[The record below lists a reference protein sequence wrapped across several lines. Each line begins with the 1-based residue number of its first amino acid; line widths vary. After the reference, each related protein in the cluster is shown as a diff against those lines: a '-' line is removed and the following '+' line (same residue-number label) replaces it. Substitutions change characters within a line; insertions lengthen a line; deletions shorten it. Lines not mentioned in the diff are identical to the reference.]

1 VSVAARTADRAP
13 TRRAALAHAGLG
25 AAPLL
30 AALVAASFGLRTA
43 LAWLRSTPTFFA
55 DEYIYAELAR
65 SLAETGRP
73 LIRGASASFPALLQP
88 ILTAPAWLVEDVET
102 SFRLVQT
109 LGALLMSLAAIP
121 VFLLARRVGLGNGFA
136 LAVAALAVL
145 VPDMVYAAWVV
156 AEPIAYP
163 LALAAVLAG
172 TTALVRPGRRT
183 QLGFLALAGL
193 AAFAR
198 AQFVVLPVCFLAAAL
213 VMGLRE
219 RRLRAALREQA
230 LVFALLA
237 VPLVLLVAI
246 GPGRA
251 LGFYEG
257 VLDLELTSPEMAKW
271 VGVDAMLL
279 VYGSGIVL
287 APGALLGLWLALR
300 RPRSRAELAFAGL
313 ALPVILVLLVEAA
326 AYGLGG
332 DRVQERYFF
341 YAVPLVG
348 IAFALYASRG
358 WPHRLAHAAIAA
370 GLVAVAARV
379 PLSGYSAAEGKTNA
393 PTLFAQAR
401 LEQVFG
407 DVALASLLAAGA
419 VTLLLAAL
427 VAATWRGRTPTALA
441 LGLAL
446 AACAVTSAG
455 AVSYNL
461 ANAERT
467 KRDVLGPQPSFV
479 DRTGIEDAALLQT
492 RASARGIAS
501 EYLFWNRSV
510 DAVYLLPGAEP
521 PDAFAVTRLTVAP
534 DGTLLA
540 GGEPVTRPLLADGFS
555 DTLRFRNSQEIA
567 SSPVYRLLRSDGP
580 QRLALYAPGR
590 YADGW
595 LGLLGSIQ
603 LWPEG
608 VANGLAGTLSFQ
620 LTAPADAPPTEVRFK
635 PAGGAA
641 EAVVVAPGAAREIA
655 FPVCAPGT
663 WRVDFAA
670 ASTGSVGGRFVSVRA
685 SEPEFRPD
693 PAACPGS

>member
-1 VSVAARTADRAP
+1 MSVAARTADRAP
-13 TRRAALAHAGLG
+13 ARRAALARTGLG

-65 SLAETGRP
+65 SLAESGRP
-73 LIRGASASFPALLQP
+73 LIRGASSSFPALLQP

-102 SFRLVQT
+102 SFRIVQT
-109 LGALLMSLAAIP
+109 LGALVMSLAAVP
-121 VFLLARRVGLGNGFA
+121 VFLLARRVGLGTGSA
-136 LAVAALAVL
+136 LAIAALAVL

-156 AEPIAYP
+156 AEPFAYP
-163 LALAAVLAG
+163 LALAAALAG
-172 TTALVRPGRRT
+172 TTALVRPGRRS
-183 QLGFLALAGL
+183 QLAFLALAGL

-198 AQFVVLPVCFLAAAL
+198 AQFVVLPFCFLAAAL

-230 LVFALLA
+230 LVVALLA
-237 VPLVLLVAI
+237 LPLVALAAV
-246 GPGRA
+246 GPGRV

-257 VLDLELTSPEMAKW
+257 VLDLELASPELAKW
-271 VGVDAMLL
+271 VGVDAILL
-279 VYGSGIVL
+279 AYGAGAVL
-287 APGALLGLWLALR
+287 APGSLLGLWLALR
-300 RPRSRAELAFAGL
+300 RPRSRVELAFGAL
-313 ALPVILVLLVEAA
+313 AVPLILALLVEAA
-326 AYGLGG
+326 AYGLAG

-358 WPHRLAHAAIAA
+358 WPHRLAHAALAA
-370 GLVAVAARV
+370 GLVALAARV
-379 PLSGYSAAEGKTNA
+379 PLSGFSAAEGKTNA

-401 LEQVFG
+401 LEQALG
-407 DVALASLLAAGA
+407 DVALASLLVAGA
-419 VTLLLAAL
+419 VTLLLATL
-427 VAATWRGRTPTALA
+427 VAATWRGRSPTALA

-446 AACAVTSAG
+446 ACCAVTSAG
-455 AVSYNL
+455 AVSFNL
-461 ANAERT
+461 ANSERT
-467 KRDVLGPQPSFV
+467 KREVLGPQPSFV
-479 DRTGIEDAALLQT
+479 DRSGVKDAALLQT
-492 RASARGIAS
+492 RTSARAVGS

-521 PDAFAVTRLTVAP
+521 PDAFAVTRLTVAS

-555 DTLRFRNSQEIA
+555 DTLRFRGSLEIA

-595 LGLLGSIQ
+595 LGLVGSVQI
-603 LWPEG
+603 WPET
-608 VANGLAGTLSFQ
+608 VAEGLAGTLSFR
-620 LTAPADAPPTEVRFK
+620 LTAPNGAPATEVRFE
-635 PAGGAA
+635 PAGGAPKD
-641 EAVVVAPGAAREIA
+641 VVVAPGAPRDVT

-663 WRVDFAA
+663 WRVEFTAP
-670 ASTGSVGGRFVSVRA
+670 STGSVGGRFVSLRA
-685 SEPEFRPD
+685 SEPVFNRD
-693 PAACPGS
+693 PTACKGS

>member
-1 VSVAARTADRAP
+1 MSVAARTADRAP
-13 TRRAALAHAGLG
+13 ARRAALVRTGLG

-30 AALVAASFGLRTA
+30 ATLVAASFVLRTA
-43 LAWLRSTPTFFA
+43 HAWFRSTPTFFA

-73 LIRGASASFPALLQP
+73 LIRGVSASFPALLQP
-88 ILTAPAWLVEDVET
+88 LLTAPAWLVDDVET

-109 LGALLMSLAAIP
+109 FGALFMSLAAIP
-121 VFLLARRVGLGNGFA
+121 VFLLARRVGLGTGPG

-156 AEPIAYP
+156 AEPVAYP

-172 TTALVRPGRRT
+172 TTALVRPGPRW
-183 QLGFLALAGL
+183 QLPFLALAGL

-198 AQFVVLPVCFLAAAL
+198 AQFVVLPLCFLAAAL

-219 RRLRAALREQA
+219 RRLRATLREQA
-230 LVFALLA
+230 LVIGLLA
-237 VPLVLLVAI
+237 VPLVVLVAI

-257 VLDLELTSPEMAKW
+257 VLDLELTSPEMLKW
-271 VGVDAMLL
+271 AGVDAMLL
-279 VYGSGIVL
+279 VYASGVVL

-300 RPRSRAELAFAGL
+300 RPRSRAELAFGAL
-313 ALPVILVLLVEAA
+313 AVPLILALLVEAA

-358 WPHRLAHAAIAA
+358 WPHRLAHGAIAA
-370 GLVAVAARV
+370 GLVALAARV
-379 PLSGYSAAEGKTNA
+379 PLSGFSAAEGKTNA

-401 LEQVFG
+401 LEEALG

-427 VAATWRGRTPTALA
+427 VAATWRRRTPTALA

-446 AACAVTSAG
+446 AACAATSAG
-455 AVSYNL
+455 AISYNL
-461 ANAERT
+461 ANAERI
-467 KRDVLGPQPSFV
+467 KRDSLGPNPSFV
-479 DRTGIEDAALLQT
+479 DRSGVEDVALLQT
-492 RASARGIAS
+492 RTSARGIAS

-510 DAVYLLPGAEP
+510 DTVYLLPGAEA
-521 PDAFAVTRLTVAP
+521 PDAFAVTLLTVAP

-555 DTLRFRNSQEIA
+555 DTLRFRSSHELA

-590 YADGW
+590 YSDGW
-595 LGLLGSIQ
+595 LGLFGSIQ
-603 LWPEG
+603 LWPED
-608 VANGLAGTLSFQ
+608 VADGLAGTLSFR
-620 LTAPADAPPTEVRFK
+620 LTAPPDAAATAVRFEPVGG
-635 PAGGAA
+635 PA
-641 EAVVVAPGAAREIA
+641 EEVVVAPGAAREVT
-655 FPVCAPGT
+655 FPVCARGAWSVAFEAP
-663 WRVDFAA
+663 
-670 ASTGSVGGRFVSVRA
+670 STGSVGARYVSVRA
-685 SEPEFRPD
+685 SEPVFRPD
-693 PAACPGS
+693 PAACRGS

>member
-1 VSVAARTADRAP
+1 VSVAARTVDRAP
-13 TRRAALAHAGLG
+13 ARRAALVRTGLG

-30 AALVAASFGLRTA
+30 ATLVAGSFVLRTA

-65 SLAETGRP
+65 SLAESGRP

-109 LGALLMSLAAIP
+109 LGALFMSLAAIP
-121 VFLLARRVGLGNGFA
+121 VFLLARRVGLGTGPG

-156 AEPIAYP
+156 AEPVAYP

-172 TTALVRPGRRT
+172 TAALARPSRRS
-183 QLGFLALAGL
+183 QLAFLALAGL
-193 AAFAR
+193 ATFAR
-198 AQFVVLPVCFLAAAL
+198 AQFVVLPACFLAAAL
-213 VMGLRE
+213 LVGLRE
-219 RRLRAALREQA
+219 RRVRAVLREQA
-230 LVFALLA
+230 LVAGLLA
-237 VPLVLLVAI
+237 VPLVALLAV

-257 VLDLELTSPEMAKW
+257 VLDLELTSPEMLKW
-271 VGVDAMLL
+271 AGVDAMLL
-279 VYGSGIVL
+279 VYGSGVVL
-287 APGALLGLWLALR
+287 APGAVLGLWLALR
-300 RPRSRAELAFAGL
+300 RPRSRAELAFG
-313 ALPVILVLLVEAA
+313 ALTVPLVLVLLVEAA

-332 DRVQERYFF
+332 NRVQERYFF

-348 IAFALYASRG
+348 IAFGLYASRG
-358 WPHRLAHAAIAA
+358 WSHRLVHGALAA
-370 GLVAVAARV
+370 GLVALAARV
-379 PLSGYSAAEGKTNA
+379 PLSGFSAAEGKTNA

-401 LEQVFG
+401 LEQALE
-407 DVALASLLAAGA
+407 DVGLASLVAAGG

-427 VAATWRGRTPTALA
+427 AAATWRHRSPTAFA

-446 AACAVTSAG
+446 AATAVTSAG

-461 ANAERT
+461 ANAQQI
-467 KRDVLGPQPSFV
+467 KRDALGPQPSFV
-479 DRTGIEDAALLQT
+479 DRSGVENAVLLQT
-492 RASARGIAS
+492 RGSERGLAS
-501 EYLFWNRSV
+501 EHLFWNRSV
-510 DAVYLLPGAEP
+510 DTVYLLPGAEP

-555 DTLRFRNSQEIA
+555 ATLRFRGSREVA
-567 SSPVYRLLRSDGP
+567 SSRAYRLLRSEGP
-580 QRLALYAPGR
+580 HRLALYAPGR

-595 LGLLGSIQ
+595 LGLLGSVQ
-603 LWPEG
+603 LWPEDAA
-608 VANGLAGTLSFQ
+608 VGLAGTLSFR
-620 LTAPADAPPTEVRFK
+620 LTAPPGAPPTSVRFQ
-635 PAGGAA
+635 PEGGAA
-641 EAVVVAPGAAREIA
+641 EEVRVAAGARREVA
-655 FPVCAPGT
+655 FPVCAAGP
-663 WRVDFAA
+663 WRVEFAA
-670 ASTGSVGGRFVSVRA
+670 PSTGSVGGRYVSVRA

-693 PAACPGS
+693 SAACAGA